1 MSIRYRRLR
10 IVVPGATVAAL
21 VAALGGARVIAQFTT
36 PPAAYTV
43 TETNAMMGSPETM
56 TTYRSGSKAVVDI
69 THPGQTGGTRTLYD
83 LQAHT
88 AKSWSIPDASAG
100 CSNGTFSGDWGDP
113 FAGSSDMAAQLA
125 KQNAKSLGAETVN
138 GFATTVYEVSAG
150 AQTMKAWVDTKY
162 GFVVKLQS
170 GQSATLVEVKSLS
183 VDTPAASLFALPASC
198 GAAAGP
204 AAPSEADRIA
214 AETGGNAANYA
225 NAIMP
230 PTQDSGASCAATLKV
245 VHAGTMAPIATGFQ
259 VGLDLDQN
267 STGGYH
273 VGTSAS
279 GTAQFSGGAIKEVTT
294 QLRSG
299 ALLIPSAP
307 KHFYLDVE
315 FGNAGSASAMIY
327 RQCPGP
333 QGTLYLVVK
342 NPQKISDGADWLW
355 SKTGK

>member
-1 MSIRYRRLR
+1 MLIRSSQLHL
-10 IVVPGATVAAL
+10 VVPGATIAAL
-21 VAALGGARVIAQFTT
+21 VAVVGSARVRAQFATAPTT
-36 PPAAYTV
+36 YTV

-56 TTYRSGSKAVVDI
+56 TTYRNGSKAVVDI
-69 THPGQTGGTRTLYD
+69 THPGQPGGTRTLYD

-88 AKSWSIPDASAG
+88 ARSWSVPDSSGG
-100 CSNGTFSGDWGDP
+100 CSGATFSGDWGDP
-113 FAGSSDMAAQLA
+113 FAGSTDMAAQLA
-125 KQNAKSLGAETVN
+125 KQNAKALGPETVN
-138 GFATTVYEVSAG
+138 GFATTMYEVSAG
-150 AQTMKAWVDTKY
+150 GQSMKAWVDTKY

-170 GQSATLVEVKSLS
+170 GQGATLVEVKSLS
-183 VDTPAASLFALPASC
+183 VDAPAASLFAVPATC
-198 GAAAGP
+198 GAASGP

-230 PTQDSGASCAATLKV
+230 SAQDSGAVCAATLKV
-245 VHAGTMAPIATGFQ
+245 VRAGTMAPIATGFQ

-267 STGGYH
+267 ATGGYH

-315 FGNAGSASAMIY
+315 FGNAGSASAVIY

-342 NPQKISDGADWLW
+342 NPQKLADGADWLW

>member
-1 MSIRYRRLR
+1 MSSRYCRFRL
-10 IVVPGATVAAL
+10 VVPGATVAAL
-21 VAALGGARVIAQFTT
+21 VAAVGGVRVSAQFAAPPTT
-36 PPAAYTV
+36 YTV
-43 TETNAMMGSPETM
+43 TETNAMMGSPETV
-56 TTYRSGSKAVVDI
+56 TTYRNGTKAVVDI
-69 THPGQTGGTRTLYD
+69 THPGQATTTRTLYD

-88 AKSWSIPDASAG
+88 AMSWSVPGSAG

-138 GFATTVYEVSAG
+138 GFSTNIYDVAAG
-150 AQTMKAWVDTKY
+150 AQTIRAWVDTKY
-162 GFVVKLQS
+162 GFVVKMQS
-170 GQSATLVEVKSLS
+170 QGKTIVEVKSLS
-183 VDTPAASLFALPASC
+183 VDTPAASLFALPATC

-214 AETGGNAANYA
+214 AETGGSAANYA

-245 VHAGTMAPIATGFQ
+245 VRAGTMAPIATGFQ

-267 STGGYH
+267 SPGGYH
-273 VGTSAS
+273 VGMSAS

-294 QLRSG
+294 QVRSG
-299 ALLIPSAP
+299 ALLIPTAP

-315 FGNAGSASAMIY
+315 FGTGGSASATIY
-327 RQCPGP
+327 RQCAGP
-333 QGTLYLVVK
+333 AGTLYLVVK

>member
-1 MSIRYRRLR
+1 MSIRYGQSRL
-10 IVVPGATVAAL
+10 VVSGAAIAA
-21 VAALGGARVIAQFTT
+21 VVSALGGVRVSAQFAAAPTT
-36 PPAAYTV
+36 YTV
-43 TETNAMMGSPETM
+43 TATNAMMGSPETV
-56 TTYRSGSKAVVDI
+56 TTYRNGAKAVVDI
-69 THPGQTGGTRTLYD
+69 THPGQPTTTRTLYD

-88 AKSWSIPDASAG
+88 ARSWSLPGAAG

-113 FAGSSDMAAQLA
+113 FAGSSDMTAQLA
-125 KQNAKSLGAETVN
+125 KQNAKSMGTETVN
-138 GFATTVYEVSAG
+138 GFATNVYEVSAG
-150 AQTMKAWVDTKY
+150 AQTIRAWVDTKY
-162 GFVVKLQS
+162 GVVVKMQS
-170 GQSATLVEVKSLS
+170 QGATLVEVKSLS
-183 VDTPAASLFALPASC
+183 VDTPAASLFALPATC
-198 GAAAGP
+198 GAAVGP

-214 AETGGNAANYA
+214 AETGGSAANYA

-230 PTQDSGASCAATLKV
+230 PAQDSGAPCAATLKV

-267 STGGYH
+267 SAGGYH
-273 VGTSAS
+273 IGMSAS

-299 ALLIPSAP
+299 ALLIPTAP

-315 FGNAGSASAMIY
+315 FGNAGSASAVIY
-327 RQCPGP
+327 RQCAGSE
-333 QGTLYLVVK
+333 GTLYLVVK

>member
-1 MSIRYRRLR
+1 MMLIRSGPLRL
-10 IVVPGATVAAL
+10 VVSSAAVATL
-21 VAALGGARVIAQFTT
+21 VAAVGGARLRAQFAT
-36 PPAAYTV
+36 PPTTYTV
-43 TETNAMMGSPETM
+43 TATNAMMGSPETM
-56 TTYRSGSKAVVDI
+56 TTYRNGPKAVVDI
-69 THPGQTGGTRTLYD
+69 SHPGQPGITRTLYD
-83 LQAHT
+83 LEAHT
-88 AKSWSIPDASAG
+88 ARSWSVPDASAG
-100 CSNGTFSGDWGDP
+100 CSSGTFSGDWGDP

-125 KQNAKSLGAETVN
+125 KQNAKSMGAETVN

-162 GFVVKLQS
+162 GFVIKLQS
-170 GQSATLVEVKSLS
+170 GQSAPLIEVKSLS
-183 VDTPAASLFALPASC
+183 VDAPAASLFAVPATC
-198 GAAAGP
+198 GP

-225 NAIMP
+225 NAIKAP
-230 PTQDSGASCAATLKV
+230 NQDSGAVCAATLKV
-245 VHAGTMAPIATGFQ
+245 VRAGTMAPVAAGFQ

-267 STGGYH
+267 ATGGYH
-273 VGTSAS
+273 VGMSAS
-279 GTAQFSGGAIKEVTT
+279 GTAQFSGGAIKEVTA
-294 QLRSG
+294 QLRGG

-315 FGNAGSASAMIY
+315 FGKAGSASALIY

-355 SKTGK
+355 SKTEK